1 MNYFSRYE
9 AIREEAIR
17 LSGNKD
23 ILLIAVSKRQSYG
36 TFRDAYLS
44 GICEFGENSIQ
55 EGLGKIH
62 SFQEEYPREHQD
74 IPRITIHHIGPL
86 QTGSLR
92 KLFGAFDY
100 THGVGSE
107 RSLSE
112 LHKRAGKESA
122 KLGYF
127 LQANLTSEQTKNGFN
142 EEDLIHLLGKIADYT
157 TENLTFSG
165 LMTMGPTDGDPT
177 RTREVFKRLRNIRD
191 EFCPNQKL
199 SMGMSGD
206 YQIALEEGSDM
217 IRIGT
222 AIFGER
228 NYG

>member
-17 LSGNKD
+17 LSGNSD
-23 ILLIAVSKRQSYG
+23 ILLIAVSKKHPYT
-36 TFRDAYLS
+36 TFRDAYLA
-44 GICEFGENSIQ
+44 GNYQFGENSIQ

-62 SFQEEYPREHQD
+62 SFQEEFPI
-74 IPRITIHHIGPL
+74 IPENNFEPILHHIGTL

-107 RSLSE
+107 RSLRE
-112 LHKRAGKESA
+112 LYKRAGNESA
-122 KLGYF
+122 TLRYF
-127 LQANLTSEQTKNGFN
+127 LQANLTSEKTKNGFT
-142 EEDLIHLLGKIADYT
+142 EEDLISLLGKINEYKR
-157 TENLTFSG
+157 ENLVFSG
-165 LMTMGPTDGDPT
+165 LMTMGPTDEDPT
-177 RTREVFKRLRNIRD
+177 RTREVFKKLRLIRD

-206 YQIALEEGSDM
+206 YRIALEEGSDM